1 MSLGPSYTKFSD
13 LLRDLGSNLRGW
25 GRTQECDRILQ
36 NMAAQIAV
44 GSPESQVD
52 RIASF
57 ARYALFKREVGYDYF
72 TEMPADVRAFAM
84 GYTLQNAL
92 YALPVERGLSQAGR
106 FSRAVKETQ
115 ATLYT
120 QAGFA
125 TNGDKRA
132 AYLIWLNNMIVA
144 LMEGS
149 EQTAAPFVADSSF
162 YQINNEVPWVLND
175 GSDINI
181 SVGDR
186 VEFVT
191 FGIGFNASQWTQD
204 GADVGLPG
212 EERHIIASAVVDD
225 TGEYI
230 NTYSNDTGS
239 TASPSFN
246 LVVT

>member
-1 MSLGPSYTKFSD
+1 MALGPSYTKFSD
-13 LLRDLGSNLRGW
+13 LLRNLGSHLRGW

-36 NMAAQIAV
+36 NMAAQIVV
-44 GSPESQVD
+44 GSDESQID
-52 RIASF
+52 RIASLARF
-57 ARYALFKREVGYDYF
+57 ALIKRQLGYDWF
-72 TEMPADVRAFAM
+72 IEVPAEQREFAVN
-84 GYTLQNAL
+84 YTLPNAL
-92 YALPVERGLSQAGR
+92 YALPVDRGLSQAGR
-106 FSRAVKETQ
+106 FSRAIISTQ

-144 LMEGS
+144 LLES
-149 EQTAAPFVADSSF
+149 TEQDLNPFVFDTT
-162 YQINNEVPWVLND
+162 YYEINNGGWTVND
-175 GSDINI
+175 GSPIDAEE
-181 SVGDR
+181 GDR

-204 GADVGLPG
+204 GTDVGLPG
-212 EERHIIASAVVDD
+212 EERHVIASAVIAD

-230 NTYSNDTGS
+230 NTYSNDNGS